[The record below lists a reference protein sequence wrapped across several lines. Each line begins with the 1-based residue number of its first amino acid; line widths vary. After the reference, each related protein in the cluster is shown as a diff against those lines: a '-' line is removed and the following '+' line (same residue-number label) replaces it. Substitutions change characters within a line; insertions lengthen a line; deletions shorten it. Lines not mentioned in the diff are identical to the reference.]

1 MSDKKN
7 IDNRKIIAVMCVAL
21 AFLSVFIMLRQVKI
35 YKGINEMFV
44 ESFLKTALQI
54 S

>member
-21 AFLSVFIMLRQVKI
+21 AFFERFYYASSGKNL
-35 YKGINEMFV
+35 
-44 ESFLKTALQI
+44 
-54 S
+54 